1 MIEFMPGPTTV
12 TAVQAQDPVDEVQ
25 QTQRDLQKTYEE
37 ATKSISG
44 MANAVAGSTS
54 SGANGAAPINGANP
68 INGAAGDT
76 GQTAYQ
82 GVQPGS
88 LQSGLQGG
96 LPGGPDLAAIQNFLG
111 QPSVKRYVQVI
122 QNPEFLQDVTAFATH
137 PKRAQLGYVELGWIV
152 AILMLKSYRMAKTS
166 NWLKHLW
173 ISLSNLCL
181 FWIGSLA
188 AIPYFVIGP
197 VFTKMVLDAIRIYR
211 AG

>member
-12 TAVQAQDPVDEVQ
+12 TAVQAQDAVDDVQ
-25 QTQRDLQKTYEE
+25 QTQRDLQKAYDE

-44 MANAVAGSTS
+44 MANAVAGS
-54 SGANGAAPINGANP
+54 GANGAAPINGANP
-68 INGAAGDT
+68 LNSVNGAPGDT
-76 GQTAYQ
+76 GQVVYQ
-82 GVQPGS
+82 GVQAG
-88 LQSGLQGG
+88 GLQGG
-96 LPGGPDLAAIQNFLG
+96 QPGGPDLAAIQNFLG

-137 PKRAQLGYVELGWIV
+137 PKRAQLGYIELGWIV
-152 AILMLKSYRMAKTS
+152 AIMMLKSYRMAKTS

-188 AIPYFVIGP
+188 VIPYFVIGP